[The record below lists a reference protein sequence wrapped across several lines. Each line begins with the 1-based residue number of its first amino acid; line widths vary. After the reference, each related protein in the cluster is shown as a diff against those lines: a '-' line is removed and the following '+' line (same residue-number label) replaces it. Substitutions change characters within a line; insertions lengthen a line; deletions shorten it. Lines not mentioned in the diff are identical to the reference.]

1 MDEISSMRP
10 VKGLCLGAASPMV
23 AGGFFTRVVFMAK
36 ARGPESEAGVELG
49 LITM

>member
-1 MDEISSMRP
+1 MRP

-36 ARGPESEAGVELG
+36 AKGPESEAGVELG